1 MSPPRPV
8 GRLHRLQGWTL
19 EVVFSTGSEL
29 LFDLGNIG
37 SLGLLL
43 SPTPFAEDCEVHR
56 PCLGLRSSQ
65 RQTLKCLGE
74 HTLWTGEDVLP
85 VRMILFHLRGPL
97 ATRYRVKMQLVTQY
111 LPCDSKDQVYR
122 KRSVSVGGA
131 SLSSQASSGW
141 SPEKGCSLRNKEEGG
156 EGLSRPLRAYPHL
169 TLFARLVAP
178 SWTSI
183 YSPRPAEAHSR
194 RSRTP
199 RQQSSKLQYPKSLD
213 GEGRE
218 FSGGGTQKLNFPN
231 GTQEGAGP
239 N

>member
-8 GRLHRLQGWTL
+8 GRLHTLQGWTL

-29 LFDLGNIG
+29 LFGLGNIG

-74 HTLWTGEDVLP
+74 HALWTGEDVLP
-85 VRMILFHLRGPL
+85 VRMILFHLRGSL

-156 EGLSRPLRAYPHL
+156 EGLSRPLRAYPISSYLPGLWHPPGL
-169 TLFARLVAP
+169 RFIARVLPKPTRGGQGHRGSSPQNYNTQNPWTVRGGSLVGV
-178 SWTSI
+178 
-183 YSPRPAEAHSR
+183 E
-194 RSRTP
+194 
-199 RQQSSKLQYPKSLD
+199 PK
-213 GEGRE
+213 
-218 FSGGGTQKLNFPN
+218 N
-231 GTQEGAGP
+231 
-239 N
+239 